1 MSKIGYLLGTRICWK
16 SPDLDHSLWHK
27 WSKTFNTKLP
37 LLRHLW
43 FFWDGVLV
51 YGMAPQQEETE
62 QSMSGERV
70 TMQLFLK
77 GNFDGRFEHFSRQR
91 LDFLIVILANAYP
104 VFAQQ
109 QMSKIFAALIW
120 TVFDLSFQ
128 CKSWF
133 LESLLDFFYLHY
145 NFDNRHDSWHLRWC
159 KYTFIRT
166 NIANKM
172 VQDGARW
179 CKMVPTMVYEG
190 CVIGR
195 LAFYSLS
202 PFTFCNSRRPYFTM
216 HILKPKYP

>member
-1 MSKIGYLLGTRICWK
+1 MPKIGYLLGTRICWK

-27 WSKTFNTKLP
+27 RSKAFNTKLP

-51 YGMAPQQEETE
+51 DGMAPQQEETE

-70 TMQLFLK
+70 TMQLLLK
-77 GNFDGRFEHFSRQR
+77 GNFEGRFEHFSRQR
-91 LDFLIVILANAYP
+91 
-104 VFAQQ
+104 
-109 QMSKIFAALIW
+109 
-120 TVFDLSFQ
+120 
-128 CKSWF
+128 
-133 LESLLDFFYLHY
+133 FYLHY

-159 KYTFIRT
+159 KYIHK
-166 NIANKM
+166 NQQSQYAVM
-172 VQDGARW
+172 L
-179 CKMVPTMVYEG
+179 VPTMVYEG

-202 PFTFCNSRRPYFTM
+202 PFTFCNSHRPYFTK

>member
-1 MSKIGYLLGTRICWK
+1 MSKIGYLLGTRICWI

-43 FFWDGVLV
+43 FFWGVLV
-51 YGMAPQQEETE
+51 DGMAPQQEETE
-62 QSMSGERV
+62 QSMSVERV

-77 GNFDGRFEHFSRQR
+77 GNFDGRFEHCSRQR
-91 LDFLIVILANAYP
+91 LEFLIVILANGYP

-109 QMSKIFAALIW
+109 QISKTFAALIW

-145 NFDNRHDSWHLRWC
+145 NFDNRHDTWHLRWYKC
-159 KYTFIRT
+159 TFIRT

-179 CKMVPTMVYEG
+179 CKMVQDGTNHGVWRLCDWSP
-190 CVIGR
+190 CVLQSI
-195 LAFYSLS
+195 AFY
-202 PFTFCNSRRPYFTM
+202 
-216 HILKPKYP
+216 IL